1 MEKHWPVIF
10 GRRGG
15 RRFELAENLFVQPRP
30 RLGRGNTGQA
40 EMAGQRR
47 TEQHA
52 TVGKRQHADQL
63 PAIGIQATRHQLE
76 GGRNVLLGQ
85 RSAADVI
92 RHLIVIG
99 LDLLDQ
105 QDQPGVVQRLA
116 QIAQLLDIVN
126 PTAVVPD
133 HYYA

>member
-1 MEKHWPVIF
+1 MLAA
-10 GRRGG
+10 
-15 RRFELAENLFVQPRP
+15 RFELAENLFVQPRP
-30 RLGRGNTGQA
+30 GLGGRNTGQA
-40 EMAGQRR
+40 EMTGQRR

-63 PAIGIQATRHQLE
+63 PAIGVQAPHHQLE
-76 GGRNVLLGQ
+76 GGRYVLLGQ
-85 RSAADVI
+85 RSAADMV

-126 PTAVVPD
+126 PTAVVPH